1 MVENTRN
8 DITGN
13 CMEIVDNFS
22 IIFNLVE
29 LNIELIPSNIKI
41 NFPIDSIVL
50 ITIQILTK
58 WMFNLIIE
66 NEFLLNFK

>member
-1 MVENTRN
+1 
-8 DITGN
+8 
-13 CMEIVDNFS
+13 MEIVDNFS

>member
-1 MVENTRN
+1 
-8 DITGN
+8 
-13 CMEIVDNFS
+13 MEIVDNFS

-50 ITIQILTK
+50 ITIQI
-58 WMFNLIIE
+58 FNEMDGIW
-66 NEFLLNFK
+66 